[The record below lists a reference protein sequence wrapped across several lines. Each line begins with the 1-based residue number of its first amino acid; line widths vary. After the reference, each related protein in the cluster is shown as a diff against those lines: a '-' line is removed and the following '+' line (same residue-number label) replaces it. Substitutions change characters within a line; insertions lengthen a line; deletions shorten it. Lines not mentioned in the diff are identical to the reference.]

1 MRYKSE
7 VRKFKNYTK
16 THHSAFEKNAPGC
29 LLVQLASGE
38 EFTGPFNFLYSLSSL
53 QLTLIFVTNQK
64 EGAFRKRG
72 V

>member
-7 VRKFKNYTK
+7 ESLKIIQKHITLSLK
-16 THHSAFEKNAPGC
+16 KMPQGAMP
-29 LLVQLASGE
+29 LVQLASGE
-38 EFTGPFNFLYSLSSL
+38 EFMGHFNFLYSLSSL

-64 EGAFRKRG
+64 EGAFQKR